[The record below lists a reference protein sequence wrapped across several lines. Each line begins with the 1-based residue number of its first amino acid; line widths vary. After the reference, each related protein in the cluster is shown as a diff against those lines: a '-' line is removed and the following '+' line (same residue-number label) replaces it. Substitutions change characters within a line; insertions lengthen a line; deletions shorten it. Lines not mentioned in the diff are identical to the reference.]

1 MNGINVGLMD
11 ESEFFRE
18 GVRLRLSPH
27 PDFTLTYCL
36 PEQDPLKFVDANS
49 IDVLLL
55 DTDFRGSM
63 GLQFAKTVA
72 RNYPNTRVVFTT
84 SHTSDEELFEVIK
97 TGAAAYFDKKSS
109 SEELAATIRRAG
121 RGEYP
126 INDSLYSRPEVA
138 RRVLTQ
144 FQKMVSLGLVAKELA
159 TPLTRR
165 EIQILSYVANGNTNK
180 GIADML
186 GISEQ
191 TTKNHVSAILRKLNV
206 NDRAHAVALA
216 VSNQWVAVDQKPSP
230 LTLTP

>member
-1 MNGINVGLMD
+1 MISVGLMD
-11 ESEFFRE
+11 DSEFFRE
-18 GVRLRLSPH
+18 GVRLKISPQ
-27 PDFTLTYCL
+27 PDLTLTDC
-36 PEQDPLKFVDANS
+36 PPQQDPLKFIEWNS

-55 DTDFRGSM
+55 DAGFRGST
-63 GLQFAKTVA
+63 GLQLAKTVV
-72 RNYPNTRVVFTT
+72 RHYPNTKVVLTT
-84 SHTSDEELFEVIK
+84 AHSSNDELFEVIK
-97 TGAAAYFDKKSS
+97 TGAAAYFDKRGT
-109 SEELAATIRRAG
+109 SEELVAMITRAG

-138 RRVLTQ
+138 QRVLSQ
-144 FQKMVSLGLVAKELA
+144 FQKMVAMGLVAKELA

-165 EIQILSYVANGNTNK
+165 EIQILSYIANGNTNK

-216 VSNQWVAVDQKPSP
+216 VSNQWVTVDQSP
-230 LTLTP
+230 R